1 MVTHELTS
9 STCAAGVCDPQR
21 TQGSKRP
28 APRGEH
34 VLVHLIGPGTF
45 VGAQVIQQGG
55 LGQTSVR
62 LDIDSRNV
70 SNVSFAGAQSFG
82 LTQQNPFG
90 VVLFQSPT
98 HRNLTIGFPTPLAFA
113 KELKLSVNVQDDGV
127 GLIVADVIHGTAS
140 PTPVGLTAVSLNPAT
155 VEGGTPSTGTVTL
168 SGSAAA
174 GGVVVAL
181 ASSNAAVA
189 TVPANVTVPAGSTST
204 TFPVITQAVA
214 TPVEISITAS
224 VEAVSRQATLSV
236 APPVSLSAASLN
248 PPTVVGGQF
257 STGTVSL
264 SGAAFAGGA
273 VVTLASSNTA
283 AATVP
288 ASVLV
293 PAGSTSATFQVTTQ
307 PVATTTQVV
316 ITAISGGITR
326 QAALTVNSP
335 ALTAVSLNPGTVI
348 GGTSSTGTVTLNGKA
363 PAGGAVV
370 TLSSS
375 SSVATVA
382 ASVQVTA
389 GTSSATFPIN
399 TQTVAAP
406 IQITITATFGGNS
419 RQATLTVDTLGGGKL
434 KDEDK
439 EDKDV
444 VEVPFGLIEPP
455 AENAISPE
463 SHLSR
468 GQAFIRAD
476 ERPEVGRN
484 LLQAR
489 G

>member
-1 MVTHELTS
+1 V
-9 STCAAGVCDPQR
+9 
-21 TQGSKRP
+21 
-28 APRGEH
+28 
-34 VLVHLIGPGTF
+34 
-45 VGAQVIQQGG
+45 
-55 LGQTSVR
+55 
-62 LDIDSRNV
+62 
-70 SNVSFAGAQSFG
+70 
-82 LTQQNPFG
+82 
-90 VVLFQSPT
+90 
-98 HRNLTIGFPTPLAFA
+98 
-113 KELKLSVNVQDDGV
+113 
-127 GLIVADVIHGTAS
+127 
-140 PTPVGLTAVSLNPAT
+140 
-155 VEGGTPSTGTVTL
+155 
-168 SGSAAA
+168 
-174 GGVVVAL
+174 
-181 ASSNAAVA
+181 
-189 TVPANVTVPAGSTST
+189 
-204 TFPVITQAVA
+204 
-214 TPVEISITAS
+214 
-224 VEAVSRQATLSV
+224 
-236 APPVSLSAASLN
+236 SLN

-307 PVATTTQVV
+307 PVATTTQAV

-335 ALTAVSLNPGTVI
+335 ALAVVSLDPATVI
-348 GGTSSTGTVTLNGKA
+348 GGASSTGTVTLNGKA

-370 TLSSS
+370 TLGSSN
-375 SSVATVA
+375 SVATVA

-389 GTSSATFPIN
+389 GTSSATFPIT
-399 TQTVAAP
+399 TQTVAATL
-406 IQITITATFGGNS
+406 QITITATFGGNS
-419 RQATLTVDTLGGGKL
+419 RQATLTVEIPDVGKL
-434 KDEDK
+434 KREDK

-444 VEVPFGLIEPP
+444 TEAPFGMIDPP

-463 SHLSR
+463 SQLSR

>member
-21 TQGSKRP
+21 TQGLKRL

-34 VLVHLIGPGTF
+34 VLVHLTGPGIF

-55 LGQTSVR
+55 LGQSSVR

-127 GLIVADVIHGTAS
+127 GLLVADVIHGATS

-168 SGSAAA
+168 SGPAAA

-181 ASSNAAVA
+181 ASSNTAVA
-189 TVPANVTVPAGSTST
+189 TVPASVPVPAGSTSA

-214 TPVEISITAS
+214 TAVQVSITAS

-236 APPVSLSAASLN
+236 APAVSVSAVSLN
-248 PPTVVGGQF
+248 PPAVVGGQS

-273 VVTLASSNTA
+273 VVTLASSNMA
-283 AATVP
+283 VATVP

-316 ITAISGGITR
+316 ITAISAGISR
-326 QAALTVNSP
+326 QTALTVNSP
-335 ALTAVSLNPGTVI
+335 AVAVVSLDPAIVV
-348 GGTSSTGTVTLNGKA
+348 GGNSSTGTVTLNGKA

-370 TLSSS
+370 TLTSSS
-375 SSVATVA
+375 SFATVA
-382 ASVQVTA
+382 ASVQVSA
-389 GTSSATFPIN
+389 GTSSATFPVI
-399 TQTVAAP
+399 TQTVAATA
-406 IQITITATFGGNS
+406 QITITATFGGNS
-419 RQATLTVDTLGGGKL
+419 RQATLTVETLGGGKL
-434 KDEDK
+434 KEEDK

-444 VEVPFGLIEPP
+444 AEAPFGLIDPP
-455 AENAISPE
+455 AENTISPE
-463 SHLSR
+463 SQLSR

-484 LLQAR
+484 LARAR